1 LTTVDGVQRR
11 AQLAVDGPSGLG
23 TITLARGSSFIGSG
37 ENADIRLADETVEA
51 KHLELDW
58 DENELWLI
66 YLGQGIRPVVNG
78 SLVAEAQLGSGDRIE
93 LGEHTL
99 TVRILRR
106 TRPGADGEASAA
118 LTAQRVTPI
127 VTAPEPEAPPVS
139 LEDPVLLEY
148 GVHLLRDQPRKGAVL
163 VMGLVALFLMM
174 RYIVIPDSPMLL
186 GIAVVV
192 MVGSLGAFLFPLR
205 YRITEGGV
213 ELRGF
218 PIRDRK
224 RWSRFVGR
232 VEFDDAVQM
241 VVSQKDLRGRI
252 VKGTLIYYGDQKE
265 RVLEIVRDKVPK
277 GGPPKPEAKRRRWPP
292 RWLRRD
298 KGAS

>member
-1 LTTVDGVQRR
+1 M
-11 AQLAVDGPSGLG
+11 AVG
-23 TITLARGSSFIGSG
+23 ASFIGSG
-37 ENADIRLADETVEA
+37 GDADIRLTGEVVEP

-58 DENELWLI
+58 DESELWLI

-78 SLVAEAQLGSGDRIE
+78 SLVAEAQLRSGDRIE

-106 TRPGADGEASAA
+106 TGPGGAGVVTGAPP
-118 LTAQRVTPI
+118 AQQ

-163 VMGLVALFLMM
+163 VVGLLALFLML
-174 RYIVIPDSPMLL
+174 RYVVIPDSPMLVA
-186 GIAVVV
+186 IAVVV
-192 MVGSLGAFLFPLR
+192 MTGSLGAFLFPLR

-224 RWSRFVGR
+224 RWSRFVSR

-252 VKGTLIYYGDQKE
+252 VKGSLIYYGDHKD
-265 RVLEIVRDKVPK
+265 RVLEIVREKVPK
-277 GGPPKPEAKRRRWPP
+277 GGPPKPESRRRRWPP

-298 KGAS
+298 RGAS